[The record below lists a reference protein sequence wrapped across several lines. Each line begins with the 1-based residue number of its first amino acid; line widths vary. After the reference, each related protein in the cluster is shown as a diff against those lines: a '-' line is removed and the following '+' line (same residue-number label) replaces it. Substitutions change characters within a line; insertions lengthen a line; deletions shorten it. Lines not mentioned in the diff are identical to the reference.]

1 MMKTTVADNPKLIA
15 EWDYEKN
22 DDLSPDQ
29 VGQYSKKRAW
39 WICEKGHSWQAVIK
53 QRHDTGCPICS
64 GHIVARGINDLQTL
78 YPEIAAQWDY
88 EHNRGTG
95 PEDIQAGSNT
105 PYWWK
110 CTQGH
115 KWKVSPNHRI
125 RGTGCPYCTNKKVL
139 AGFNDLETRNPEL
152 LKEWDYEKNDDVLKP
167 CDCNYLSNRK
177 VWWICAEGHSWKTAV
192 SDRTRAGRGCP
203 FCAGQRTIAGEND
216 LLTLNPTLAEEWDH
230 ERNGDLRPEHVMAG
244 SGKKVWWKCSNGH
257 SWRAAVYSRK
267 NNGCPICSGR
277 LAVSGVNDLKT
288 IMPEVAA
295 QWDYKKNGDLLPEKV
310 AAQSNRIIWWRC
322 EKGHS
327 WKAKPCERFAGNGCP
342 RCNGRIKMVTHFMS

>member
-1 MMKTTVADNPKLIA
+1 MMKTTVADNPKLIV

-39 WICEKGHSWQAVIK
+39 WICGKGHSWQAVIK
-53 QRHDTGCPICS
+53 QRHDAGCPICS

-88 EHNRGTG
+88 EHNRGIG
-95 PEDIQAGSNT
+95 PEDIQPGSNT
-105 PYWWK
+105 PFWW
-110 CTQGH
+110 CCNQGH
-115 KWKVSPNHRI
+115 RWKARPGNRI
-125 RGTGCPYCTNKKVL
+125 RGTGCPYCANKKVL
-139 AGFNDLETRNPEL
+139 AGFNDLESRNPEL
-152 LKEWDYEKNDDVLKP
+152 LKEWDYIKNTEELKP
-167 CDCNYLSNRK
+167 CECNYLSNRK
-177 VWWICAEGHSWKTAV
+177 VWWICAKGHSWKTAV
-192 SDRTRAGRGCP
+192 SDRTRTGRGCP

-216 LLTLNPTLAEEWDH
+216 LLTLNPALATEWDY
-230 ERNGDLRPEHVMAG
+230 EKNGDLRPEHVMVG
-244 SGKKVWWKCSNGH
+244 SGRKVWWKCSNGH
-257 SWRAAVYSRK
+257 CWRAAVYSRK

-277 LAVSGVNDLKT
+277 QAVSGVNDLKT
-288 IMPEVAA
+288 MMPGVAA
-295 QWDYKKNGDLLPEKV
+295 QWDYEKNGDLLPEKV